1 MEDRKMP
8 ALHSFEDLEA
18 WQAAREL
25 TNEAYRLCRRE
36 PLSRDFGLCDQI
48 RRAAVSV
55 MNNIA
60 EGWESLHPAEKRQ
73 FYNCARRS
81 CGEVR
86 SMSYVLLD
94 NKFVTADEQ
103 EALLRFSVRSGKLA
117 SGLIRSL
124 SGRIQP

>member
-1 MEDRKMP
+1 MP
-8 ALHSFEDLEA
+8 APQTFEDLEA